1 MDIIQER
8 LEREYDLNLIATAPS
23 VSYEIKLHDKSI
35 VKIENPSKLPV
46 SNEYTDIFEPWVSIN
61 IITPSKFIGVIMDLV
76 INKRGEYK
84 RMEYLESKSVETSDG
99 RVVIDYEMPL
109 SEILIDFHDKLK
121 SGTQGYASMDYNLIE
136 PRSSNLVK
144 VDILVN
150 HENVDALSMI
160 AHKDKASILGK
171 SLVEKLQELIPRQ
184 MFPIPIQ
191 AAIGGKILAR
201 TNVKALRKNVLAKCY
216 GGDVTRKR
224 KLLEQQKKGKKK
236 RMKMIGSIEIPQDA
250 FMAVLKL
257 D

>member
-1 MDIIQER
+1 
-8 LEREYDLNLIATAPS
+8 
-23 VSYEIKLHDKSI
+23 
-35 VKIENPSKLPV
+35 
-46 SNEYTDIFEPWVSIN
+46 
-61 IITPSKFIGVIMDLV
+61 MDLV

-84 RMEYLESKSVETSDG
+84 RMEYLESKSFETKDG
-99 RVVIDYEMPL
+99 RVLIDYEMPL

-136 PRSSNLVK
+136 PRSSKLVK
-144 VDILVN
+144 VDVLVN
-150 HENVDALSMI
+150 HENVDELSMI